1 MQHLGHP
8 GPKSEVHAPLMDV
21 KARALCQSA
30 CSTCTNLP
38 KNVGYVQE
46 ALRLKEA
53 KAVDEVIAVSLGPQH
68 AQVCAA

>member
-1 MQHLGHP
+1 
-8 GPKSEVHAPLMDV
+8 MDV